1 MHSGPIA
8 ERHKPQGG
16 KNMDNKAIAIV
27 AVVAVAILAV
37 AAFAIASPGGHTD
50 DSQYVVYDGNG
61 GKTTG
66 GDTIVRSTDETAA
79 GLNLFVRA
87 GYECTGWNTAKDG
100 SGTYYGPNANVMK
113 GTKLYAQWEPVV
125 TGSKL
130 IVQTMNMYSDKFNFT
145 LEYGS
150 STIPGVNLDKVGEY
164 KLHEGARICI
174 TPTGSAVIGIIAE
187 KEIITITFADNT
199 VYRIAP
205 IMEQGGKIT
214 KLDANGTSAFIEFSF
229 SQDVNPAFSYIISVS
244 HL

>member
-1 MHSGPIA
+1 MAG
-8 ERHKPQGG
+8 
-16 KNMDNKAIAIV
+16 
-27 AVVAVAILAV
+27 
-37 AAFAIASPGGHTD
+37 
-50 DSQYVVYDGNG
+50 
-61 GKTTG
+61 TT
-66 GDTIVRSTDETAA
+66 
-79 GLNLFVRA
+79 
-87 GYECTGWNTAKDG
+87 
-100 SGTYYGPNANVMK
+100 
-113 GTKLYAQWEPVV
+113 LYAQWEPVV

-187 KEIITITFADNT
+187 KEIITITFADKT

-214 KLDANGTSAFIEFSF
+214 KLDIDGTSAFIEFSF
-229 SQDVNPAFSYIISVS
+229 SQDVNPAFSYIISES